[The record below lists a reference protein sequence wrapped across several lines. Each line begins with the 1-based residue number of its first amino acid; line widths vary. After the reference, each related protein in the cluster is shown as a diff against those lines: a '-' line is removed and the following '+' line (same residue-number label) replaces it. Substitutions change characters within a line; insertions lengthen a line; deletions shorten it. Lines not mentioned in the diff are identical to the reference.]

1 MTTSGDERLSSFAR
15 SVLRGA
21 ETSTYRIDLGSH
33 RGAAR
38 LSNRLEAV
46 SSEEFQSATLFEP
59 QDRSFCIE
67 MEQSFRIVEHRVRA
81 ESHWQ
86 TKFDGDGAMSP
97 NVAHR
102 QSEPRGVARLCSFSA
117 SVLSLFGVVTLLRD
131 MRFRANLRC
140 DTTLWLGPSIH
151 VPAAVA
157 VGRRTVVECDG
168 LNVEAWP
175 VTVRPIL
182 TDLNGLV
189 GSSVARSLPAL
200 SCAFDACGSNRLLTM
215 ELPSGMSPRMSR
227 GRVEFEA
234 ESF

>member
-1 MTTSGDERLSSFAR
+1 MTTSGVERLSSFAR
-15 SVLRGA
+15 SVLRGP

-46 SSEEFQSATLFEP
+46 SSEEFHSATLFEP
-59 QDRSFCIE
+59 HDRSFCIE
-67 MEQSFRIVEHRVRA
+67 MEQSFRIVDDRLQA
-81 ESHWQ
+81 ESHRQ
-86 TKFDGDGAMSP
+86 TKFDGDGVLSP
-97 NVAHR
+97 NAAYR
-102 QSEPRGVARLCSFSA
+102 QAQPRGGTRPCSLSA
-117 SVLSLFGVVTLLRD
+117 SVLPLFGVVTLLRD
-131 MRFRANLRC
+131 MRFRASLRC
-140 DTTLWLGPSIH
+140 DTTLWLGPSIL
-151 VPAAVA
+151 VPAAVL
-157 VGRRTVVECDG
+157 VGKRTVVECDG

-189 GSSVARSLPAL
+189 DSAIARFLPEL

-215 ELPSGMSPRMSR
+215 ELPSGMSPRVSR
-227 GRVEFEA
+227 GRVELEA